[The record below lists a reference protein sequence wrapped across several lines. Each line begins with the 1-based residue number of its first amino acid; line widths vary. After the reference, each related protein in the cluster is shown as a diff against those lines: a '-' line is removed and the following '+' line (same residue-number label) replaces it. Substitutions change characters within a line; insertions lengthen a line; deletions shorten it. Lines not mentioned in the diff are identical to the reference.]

1 MAGEVQLSAARSLLI
16 HLGKLMMKIRQT
28 IDRLQG
34 IGRVEVDGEFVCEAD
49 YDIQVDQEMVGRSGS
64 IPGLLRLSGTV
75 CPQGMGEMPELFL
88 KEGLSLT
95 MTDGRWFKFC
105 YADFESKA
113 IVVQSIIN
121 KPRRRS
127 A

>member
-1 MAGEVQLSAARSLLI
+1 M
-16 HLGKLMMKIRQT
+16 KKIRQM

-34 IGRVEVDGEFVCEAD
+34 VGRVEVDAEFVCEAD
-49 YDIQVDQEMVGRSGS
+49 YDIQVDQDMVGNTGS

-75 CPQGMGEMPELFL
+75 SPHGLGARPELFL

-105 YADFESKA
+105 YTDVESKV
-113 IVVQSIIN
+113 IVVQSIVN
-121 KPRRRS
+121 KPRQLS